1 MGNDNYNLIAAGPSN
16 PPQQH
21 QPPPPQ
27 YQQYQQPPQYVV
39 PQPYYAAQPGPGYY
53 HQQQVTY
60 VQQPMMYAYPNQG
73 LVMYQQ
79 YGRSIGDSSDTAMGA
94 VLSFCFGF
102 WGYLAL
108 ACSTTSHR
116 FILGLHIGN
125 SILCF
130 VLAMILLAVGI
141 PIADGDSFATTLF
154 SIVGTFFVL
163 LSVMFGLLAN
173 HKGRKISEAIAQNAA
188 LNGGVPQGVQAI
200 FF

>member
-1 MGNDNYNLIAAGPSN
+1 MA
-16 PPQQH
+16 
-21 QPPPPQ
+21 
-27 YQQYQQPPQYVV
+27 
-39 PQPYYAAQPGPGYY
+39 PQPYYAAQPAPGYY
-53 HQQQVTY
+53 QQQQQVTY

-79 YGRSIGDSSDTAMGA
+79 YGRSIGDSSDTAIGA

-141 PIADGDSFATTLF
+141 PVADGDSFATTLF